1 MLIDWILSRRALPL
15 HNASPRFQLWDQR
28 VGGHYHHCADFHRP
42 ITAHVVRF
50 RNRHMTSKGTSCVSA
65 SQVPA
70 KKLLISRTLTIIV
83 WTTNP
88 LTAILSC
95 LVRAILKRS
104 SQWFCTLSSTN
115 TANLQRKRFEIERIR
130 NFIWWKINPFLTSA
144 CKNIAT
150 TKSKNIRRVDM

>member
-1 MLIDWILSRRALPL
+1 MPARGS
-15 HNASPRFQLWDQR
+15 NFGTN

-130 NFIWWKINPFLTSA
+130 SFMWWKINPFRQVRVKILQQQKVRTFEGGHVNTSGM
-144 CKNIAT
+144 T
-150 TKSKNIRRVDM
+150 VL